1 MGSEHFLLPPRDHP
15 REGALAREPE
25 VLALKLIQ
33 CPVMRRGRKMVLLLS
48 PCMWALLDKYLTLA
62 EGQATSLSGFA
73 DARPKLAQGN

>member
-48 PCMWALLDKYLTLA
+48 PCMWAPRQVPYTCRR
-62 EGQATSLSGFA
+62 SG
-73 DARPKLAQGN
+73 DQPQWLC